1 MRDRNRAARAAFGGL
16 LVALA
21 FLFGYVE
28 MLIPINLGVPGIKLG
43 LANLVTIA
51 AIFLLG
57 VPEAAAVTIIRVILT
72 GFTFGN
78 LSMMMYSMAGA
89 LTSLAVMAAVK
100 KTDLFGITG
109 VSICGGVS
117 HNLGQLFC
125 AMAVLRNPHLMY
137 YFPVLLAAGSAAGAA
152 IGLLGGE
159 TVKRLRRLPFLDRAE
174 EKA

>member
-72 GFTFGN
+72 VFTFGN
-78 LSMMMYSMAGA
+78 LSMMMYSMA
-89 LTSLAVMAAVK
+89 
-100 KTDLFGITG
+100 
-109 VSICGGVS
+109 
-117 HNLGQLFC
+117 
-125 AMAVLRNPHLMY
+125 
-137 YFPVLLAAGSAAGAA
+137 
-152 IGLLGGE
+152 
-159 TVKRLRRLPFLDRAE
+159 
-174 EKA
+174 